1 MIILTTGIIIDVLL
15 VFVLA
20 EHRIKKRF
28 IVYDITR
35 WRIFHMEDP
44 GGGGKHGAGAH
55 TDVCIASL
63 AN

>member
-1 MIILTTGIIIDVLL
+1 MIILTTGITIDVLL

-20 EHRIKKRF
+20 EYRIKKRF
-28 IVYDITR
+28 IMDDIIR

-44 GGGGKHGAGAH
+44 GDGKHGAGAH
-55 TDVCIASL
+55 TDVCIASP